1 MMLRPDDQPE
11 VKGCKAAIFCRTKVW
26 TRVR

>member
-1 MMLRPDDQPE
+1 MTLGPDDKPE

-26 TRVR
+26 TRAR